1 MPCDLPSVE
10 NLIAYGSAIK
20 AVEADDGTVTVSGY
34 LVRFGSE
41 SDTDRTGDFFSAKT
55 NFGPAGR
62 TGARVPVFYHHGL
75 DAGLGKRQIGEGTV
89 EETEEGLWLEAQLK
103 ARDEYERKY
112 LRQAVKLISLGK
124 AAYSSGAPPWV
135 VDYETLTVKGA
146 KVRHITQ
153 WPIGEASITPTPAED
168 RNVVTLKSLAETP
181 AETPNE
187 TPAADEAADETLK
200 ALDAIL
206 RETES
211 LLLTDTLDL
220 FIAQT
225 GRAA

>member
-1 MPCDLPSVE
+1 ME

-20 AVEADDGTVTVSGY
+20 AVEEADGTVTVSGY

-168 RNVVTLKSLAETP
+168 RNIVTLKSLPVDNDATGDESVGEPGSEDASVWANALRAVRQEIEIT
-181 AETPNE
+181 
-187 TPAADEAADETLK
+187 AALR
-200 ALDAIL
+200 AIP
-206 RETES
+206 R
-211 LLLTDTLDL
+211 
-220 FIAQT
+220 
-225 GRAA
+225 